1 MFAGRPGN
9 RRGFGATSPSWGG
22 EICFLD
28 ETAAEQNEIREESR
42 LRLRE
47 ESVLVLEIITNP
59 VTLSVIV
66 MCVLCLMK
74 LNVILSLLVAALV
87 AGLTAGMGLD
97 VIMSDVIAGLNGNGT
112 NALAYLLLGTFAA
125 ALSSTGLATLLGKW
139 IASMVKER
147 KWVLLL
153 TFLLCACI
161 SGTLVPIHIA
171 YIPIL
176 YPPLLSMMNRMK
188 MDRRQAACVTEC
200 GLIAMYVTIPI
211 AYGSIFQGTIADNMT
226 MNGMPIELMEIW
238 PYTII
243 LGAGM
248 LVGLIASWWFYRK
261 PREYQ
266 DIAIA
271 GHEITEDDL
280 KLDKNHIVGLISIV
294 AVLAVQLGMD
304 SMPLGAMA
312 GLAILII
319 GGAVKL
325 RDSDST
331 VAEGIRLMGMISFV
345 MLIAG
350 GYANVVRSTGAVDT
364 LIDATLAV
372 LGGSRAITMMVLILI
387 GLLITMGIGTSFGT
401 IPVIALLYVPMC
413 QELGVSVG
421 ATVCLIACAA
431 VLGDAGSPASDST
444 LGPTAGLNADG
455 QHDHIWDTCVPTFL
469 FYNIPLI
476 VAGFIGTMIL

>member
-1 MFAGRPGN
+1 
-9 RRGFGATSPSWGG
+9 
-22 EICFLD
+22 
-28 ETAAEQNEIREESR
+28 
-42 LRLRE
+42 
-47 ESVLVLEIITNP
+47 
-59 VTLSVIV
+59 
-66 MCVLCLMK
+66 MCVLCLFK
-74 LNVILSLLVAALV
+74 LNVILSLLVAAMV
-87 AGLTAGMGLD
+87 AGLTAGLDLD
-97 VIMSDVIAGLNGNGT
+97 VIMGFVIDGLNGNGT

-125 ALSSTGLATLLGKW
+125 ALTDTGLATLLGKW
-139 IASMVKER
+139 IASAVKER

-176 YPPLLSMMNRMK
+176 YPPLLHMMNKMK

-200 GLIAMYVTIPI
+200 GLVAMYLTIPI

-226 MNGMPIELMEIW
+226 ANGMPIELMEVW

-248 LVGLIASWWFYRK
+248 LVGLVSSWWFFRK
-261 PREYQ
+261 PREYK
-266 DIAIA
+266 DIAID
-271 GHEITEDDL
+271 GHEITADDL
-280 KLDKNHIVGLISIV
+280 KLTKSHIVGLVSIV
-294 AVLAVQLGMD
+294 AVLIVQLTMD

-312 GLAILII
+312 GLAVLFL
-319 GGAVKL
+319 GGAVKI
-325 RDSDST
+325 RNSDST
-331 VAEGIRLMGMISFV
+331 IAEGIRLMGMISFV

-350 GYANVVRSTGAVDT
+350 GYANVVRNTGAVDT
-364 LIDATLAV
+364 LIDATLNI
-372 LGGSRAITMMVLILI
+372 LGDSRAVTIVVLIII

-413 QELGVSVG
+413 QRLGISLG
-421 ATVCLIACAA
+421 ATTCLIACAA

-469 FYNIPLI
+469 FYNIPLV
-476 VAGFIGTMIL
+476 VAGFIGCMIL

>member
-1 MFAGRPGN
+1 M
-9 RRGFGATSPSWGG
+9 
-22 EICFLD
+22 
-28 ETAAEQNEIREESR
+28 
-42 LRLRE
+42 
-47 ESVLVLEIITNP
+47 LEILGNP

-66 MCVLCLMK
+66 MCVLCLFK
-74 LNVILSLLVAALV
+74 LNVILSLLVAAMV
-87 AGLTAGMGLD
+87 AGLTAGMDLGAIMGF
-97 VIMSDVIAGLNGNGT
+97 VIDGLNGNGT

-125 ALSSTGLATLLGKW
+125 ALTDTGLATLLGKW
-139 IASMVKER
+139 IASAVKER

-176 YPPLLSMMNRMK
+176 YPPLLHMMNKMK

-200 GLIAMYVTIPI
+200 GLVAMYLTIPI

-226 MNGMPIELMEIW
+226 ANGMPIELMEVW

-248 LVGLIASWWFYRK
+248 LVGLVSSWWFFRK
-261 PREYQ
+261 PREYK
-266 DIAIA
+266 DIAID
-271 GHEITEDDL
+271 GHEITADDL
-280 KLDKNHIVGLISIV
+280 KLTKDHIVGLVSIV
-294 AVLAVQLGMD
+294 AVLVVQLTMD

-312 GLAILII
+312 GLAILFL
-319 GGAVKL
+319 GGAVKI
-325 RDSDST
+325 RNSDGT

-350 GYANVVRSTGAVDT
+350 GYANVVRNTGAVDT
-364 LIDATLAV
+364 LIDATLNI
-372 LGGSRAITMMVLILI
+372 LGDSRAVTIVVLILI

-413 QELGVSVG
+413 QRLGISLG
-421 ATVCLIACAA
+421 ATTCLIACAA
-431 VLGDAGSPASDST
+431 ALGDAGSPASDST

-455 QHDHIWDTCVPTFL
+455 QHDHIWDTCVPTFI
-469 FYNIPLI
+469 FYNIPLV
-476 VAGFIGTMIL
+476 VAGFIGCMIL

>member
-1 MFAGRPGN
+1 
-9 RRGFGATSPSWGG
+9 
-22 EICFLD
+22 
-28 ETAAEQNEIREESR
+28 
-42 LRLRE
+42 
-47 ESVLVLEIITNP
+47 
-59 VTLSVIV
+59 
-66 MCVLCLMK
+66 MCVLCLFK
-74 LNVILSLLVAALV
+74 LNVILSLLVAAMV
-87 AGLTAGMGLD
+87 AGLTAGLDLD
-97 VIMSDVIAGLNGNGT
+97 VIMGFVIDGLNGNGT

-125 ALSSTGLATLLGKW
+125 ALTDTGLATLLGKC
-139 IASMVKER
+139 IASAVKER

-176 YPPLLSMMNRMK
+176 YPPLLHMMNKMK

-200 GLIAMYVTIPI
+200 GLVAMYVTIPI
-211 AYGSIFQGTIADNMT
+211 AYGSIFQGIIADNMT
-226 MNGMPIELMEIW
+226 ANGMPIELMEVW

-243 LGAGM
+243 LGVGM
-248 LVGLIASWWFYRK
+248 LVGLISSWWFYRK
-261 PREYQ
+261 PREYK
-266 DIAIA
+266 DIAID
-271 GHEITEDDL
+271 GHEITADDL
-280 KLDKNHIVGLISIV
+280 KLTKDHIVGLVSIV
-294 AVLAVQLGMD
+294 AVLVVQLTMD

-312 GLAILII
+312 GLAILFL
-319 GGAVKL
+319 GGAVKI
-325 RDSDST
+325 RNSDGT

-350 GYANVVRSTGAVDT
+350 GYANVVRNTGAVDT
-364 LIDATLAV
+364 LIDATLGV
-372 LGGSRAITMMVLILI
+372 LGDSRSVAIMVLILI

-413 QELGVSVG
+413 QRLGISLG
-421 ATVCLIACAA
+421 ATTCLIACAA

-469 FYNIPLI
+469 FYNIPLV
-476 VAGFIGTMIL
+476 VAGFVGCMIL

>member
-1 MFAGRPGN
+1 
-9 RRGFGATSPSWGG
+9 
-22 EICFLD
+22 
-28 ETAAEQNEIREESR
+28 
-42 LRLRE
+42 
-47 ESVLVLEIITNP
+47 
-59 VTLSVIV
+59 
-66 MCVLCLMK
+66 MCVLCLFK
-74 LNVILSLLVAALV
+74 LNVILSLLVAAMV
-87 AGLTAGMGLD
+87 AGLTAGLDLD
-97 VIMSDVIAGLNGNGT
+97 VIMGFVIDGLNGNGT

-125 ALSSTGLATLLGKW
+125 ALTDTGLATLLGKW
-139 IASMVKER
+139 IASAVKER

-176 YPPLLSMMNRMK
+176 YPPLLHMMNKMK

-200 GLIAMYVTIPI
+200 GLVAMYVTIPI
-211 AYGSIFQGTIADNMT
+211 AYGSIFQGIIADNMT
-226 MNGMPIELMEIW
+226 ANGMPIELMEVW

-243 LGAGM
+243 LGVGM
-248 LVGLIASWWFYRK
+248 LVGLVSSWWFYRK
-261 PREYQ
+261 PREYK
-266 DIAIA
+266 DIAID
-271 GHEITEDDL
+271 GHEITADDL
-280 KLDKNHIVGLISIV
+280 KLTKDHIVGLVSIV
-294 AVLAVQLGMD
+294 AVLVVQLTMD

-312 GLAILII
+312 GLAILFL
-319 GGAVKL
+319 GGAVKI
-325 RDSDST
+325 RNSDGT

-350 GYANVVRSTGAVDT
+350 GYANVVRNTGAVDT
-364 LIDATLAV
+364 LIDATLGV
-372 LGGSRAITMMVLILI
+372 LGDSRSVAIMVLILI

-413 QELGVSVG
+413 QRLGISLG
-421 ATVCLIACAA
+421 ATTCLIACAA

-469 FYNIPLI
+469 FYNIPLV
-476 VAGFIGTMIL
+476 VAGFVGCMIL

>member
-1 MFAGRPGN
+1 
-9 RRGFGATSPSWGG
+9 
-22 EICFLD
+22 
-28 ETAAEQNEIREESR
+28 
-42 LRLRE
+42 
-47 ESVLVLEIITNP
+47 
-59 VTLSVIV
+59 
-66 MCVLCLMK
+66 MCVLCLLK
-74 LNVILSLLVAALV
+74 LNVILSLLVAAMV
-87 AGLTAGMGLD
+87 AGLTAGMDLGAIMGY
-97 VIMSDVIAGLNGNGT
+97 VIDGLNGNGT

-125 ALSSTGLATLLGKW
+125 ALTDTGLATLLGKW
-139 IASMVKER
+139 IASVVKER
-147 KWVLLL
+147 KWVLLI

-176 YPPLLSMMNRMK
+176 YPPLLHMMNKMK

-200 GLIAMYVTIPI
+200 GLVAMYVTIPI
-211 AYGSIFQGTIADNMT
+211 AYGSIFQGIIADNMT
-226 MNGMPIELMEIW
+226 ANGMPIELMEVW

-248 LVGLIASWWFYRK
+248 LVGLISSWWFYRK
-261 PREYQ
+261 PREYK
-266 DIAIA
+266 DIAID
-271 GHEITEDDL
+271 GHEITADDL
-280 KLDKNHIVGLISIV
+280 KLTKDHIVGLVSIV
-294 AVLAVQLGMD
+294 AVLVVQLTMD

-312 GLAILII
+312 GLAILFL
-319 GGAVKL
+319 GGAVKI
-325 RDSDST
+325 RNSDGT

-350 GYANVVRSTGAVDT
+350 GYANVVRNTGAVDT
-364 LIDATLAV
+364 LIDATLGV
-372 LGGSRAITMMVLILI
+372 LGDSRAVAIMVLILI

-413 QELGVSVG
+413 QRLGISLG
-421 ATVCLIACAA
+421 ATTCLIACAA

-469 FYNIPLI
+469 FYNIPLV
-476 VAGFIGTMIL
+476 VAGFIGCMIL

>member
-1 MFAGRPGN
+1 M
-9 RRGFGATSPSWGG
+9 
-22 EICFLD
+22 
-28 ETAAEQNEIREESR
+28 
-42 LRLRE
+42 
-47 ESVLVLEIITNP
+47 LEIISNP

-66 MCVLCLMK
+66 MCVLCLFK
-74 LNVILSLLVAALV
+74 LNVILSLLVAAMV
-87 AGLTAGMGLD
+87 AGLTAGLDLD
-97 VIMSDVIAGLNGNGT
+97 VIMGFVIDGLNGNGT

-125 ALSSTGLATLLGKW
+125 ALTDTGLATLLGKW
-139 IASMVKER
+139 IASAVKER

-176 YPPLLSMMNRMK
+176 YPPLLHMMNKMK

-200 GLIAMYVTIPI
+200 GLVAMYLTIPI

-226 MNGMPIELMEIW
+226 ANGMPIELMEVW

-248 LVGLIASWWFYRK
+248 LVGLVSSWWFFRK
-261 PREYQ
+261 PREYK
-266 DIAIA
+266 DIAID
-271 GHEITEDDL
+271 GHEITADDL
-280 KLDKNHIVGLISIV
+280 KLTKSHIVGLVSIV
-294 AVLAVQLGMD
+294 AVLIVQLTMD

-312 GLAILII
+312 GLAVLFL
-319 GGAVKL
+319 GGAVKI
-325 RDSDST
+325 RNSDST
-331 VAEGIRLMGMISFV
+331 IAEGIRLMGMISFV

-350 GYANVVRSTGAVDT
+350 GYANVVRNTGAVDT
-364 LIDATLAV
+364 LIDATLNV
-372 LGGSRAITMMVLILI
+372 LGNSRSVAIMVLILI

-413 QELGVSVG
+413 QRLGISLG
-421 ATVCLIACAA
+421 ATTCLIACAA

-469 FYNIPLI
+469 FYNIPLV
-476 VAGFIGTMIL
+476 VAGCIGCMIL

>member
-1 MFAGRPGN
+1 
-9 RRGFGATSPSWGG
+9 
-22 EICFLD
+22 
-28 ETAAEQNEIREESR
+28 
-42 LRLRE
+42 
-47 ESVLVLEIITNP
+47 
-59 VTLSVIV
+59 
-66 MCVLCLMK
+66 MCVLCLFK
-74 LNVILSLLVAALV
+74 LNVILSLLVAAMV
-87 AGLTAGMGLD
+87 AGLTAGLDLD
-97 VIMSDVIAGLNGNGT
+97 VIMGFVIDGLNGNGT

-125 ALSSTGLATLLGKW
+125 ALTDPGLATLLGTW
-139 IASMVKER
+139 IASTVKER

-176 YPPLLSMMNRMK
+176 YPPLLHMMNKMK

-200 GLIAMYVTIPI
+200 GLVAMYVTIPI
-211 AYGSIFQGTIADNMT
+211 AYGSIFQGIIADNMT
-226 MNGMPIELMEIW
+226 ANGMPIELMEVW

-243 LGAGM
+243 LGVGM
-248 LVGLIASWWFYRK
+248 LVGLISSWWFYRK
-261 PREYQ
+261 PREYK
-266 DIAIA
+266 DIAID
-271 GHEITEDDL
+271 GHEITADDL
-280 KLDKNHIVGLISIV
+280 KLTKDHIVGLVSIV
-294 AVLAVQLGMD
+294 AVLVVQLTMD

-312 GLAILII
+312 GLAILFL
-319 GGAVKL
+319 GGAVKI
-325 RDSDST
+325 RNSDGT

-350 GYANVVRSTGAVDT
+350 GYANVVRNTGAVDT
-364 LIDATLAV
+364 LIDATLGV
-372 LGGSRAITMMVLILI
+372 LGDSRSVAIMVLILI

-413 QELGVSVG
+413 QRLGISLG
-421 ATVCLIACAA
+421 ATTCLIACAA

-469 FYNIPLI
+469 FYNIPLV
-476 VAGFIGTMIL
+476 VAGFVGCMIL

>member
-1 MFAGRPGN
+1 
-9 RRGFGATSPSWGG
+9 
-22 EICFLD
+22 
-28 ETAAEQNEIREESR
+28 
-42 LRLRE
+42 
-47 ESVLVLEIITNP
+47 
-59 VTLSVIV
+59 
-66 MCVLCLMK
+66 MCVLCLFK
-74 LNVILSLLVAALV
+74 LNVILSLLVAAMV
-87 AGLTAGMGLD
+87 AGLTAGLDLD
-97 VIMSDVIAGLNGNGT
+97 VIMGFVIDGLNGNGT

-125 ALSSTGLATLLGKW
+125 ALTDTGLATLLGKW
-139 IASMVKER
+139 IASAVKER

-176 YPPLLSMMNRMK
+176 YPPLLHMMNKMK

-200 GLIAMYVTIPI
+200 GLVAMYLTIPI

-226 MNGMPIELMEIW
+226 ANGMPIELMEVW

-248 LVGLIASWWFYRK
+248 LVGLVSSWWFFRK
-261 PREYQ
+261 PREYK
-266 DIAIA
+266 DIAID
-271 GHEITEDDL
+271 GHEITADDL
-280 KLDKNHIVGLISIV
+280 KLTKSHIVGLVSIV
-294 AVLAVQLGMD
+294 AVLIVQLTMD

-312 GLAILII
+312 GLAVLFL
-319 GGAVKL
+319 GGAVKI
-325 RDSDST
+325 RNSDST
-331 VAEGIRLMGMISFV
+331 IAEGIRLMGMISFV

-350 GYANVVRSTGAVDT
+350 GYANVVRNTGAVDT
-364 LIDATLAV
+364 LIDATLGV
-372 LGGSRAITMMVLILI
+372 LGDSRSVAIMVLILI

-413 QELGVSVG
+413 QRLGISLG
-421 ATVCLIACAA
+421 ATTCLIACAA

-469 FYNIPLI
+469 FYNIPLV
-476 VAGFIGTMIL
+476 VAGFIGCMIL

>member
-1 MFAGRPGN
+1 
-9 RRGFGATSPSWGG
+9 
-22 EICFLD
+22 
-28 ETAAEQNEIREESR
+28 
-42 LRLRE
+42 
-47 ESVLVLEIITNP
+47 
-59 VTLSVIV
+59 
-66 MCVLCLMK
+66 MCVLCLLK
-74 LNVILSLLVAALV
+74 LNVILSLLVAAMV
-87 AGLTAGMGLD
+87 AGLTAGLDLD
-97 VIMSDVIAGLNGNGT
+97 VIMGFVIDGLNGNGT

-125 ALSSTGLATLLGKW
+125 ALTDTGLATLLGKW
-139 IASMVKER
+139 IASVVKER
-147 KWVLLL
+147 KWVLLI

-176 YPPLLSMMNRMK
+176 YPPRLHMMNKMK

-200 GLIAMYVTIPI
+200 GLVAMYLTIPI

-226 MNGMPIELMEIW
+226 ANGMPIELMEVW

-248 LVGLIASWWFYRK
+248 LVGLVSSWWFFRK
-261 PREYQ
+261 PREYK
-266 DIAIA
+266 DIAID
-271 GHEITEDDL
+271 GHEITADDL
-280 KLDKNHIVGLISIV
+280 KLTKDHIVGLVSIV
-294 AVLAVQLGMD
+294 AVLIVQLTMD

-312 GLAILII
+312 GLAVLFL
-319 GGAVKL
+319 GGAVKI
-325 RDSDST
+325 RNSDST
-331 VAEGIRLMGMISFV
+331 IAEGIRLMGMISFV

-350 GYANVVRSTGAVDT
+350 GYANVVRNTGAVDT
-364 LIDATLAV
+364 LIDATLNV
-372 LGGSRAITMMVLILI
+372 LGNSRSVAIMVLILI

-413 QELGVSVG
+413 QRLGISLG
-421 ATVCLIACAA
+421 ATTCLIACAA

-469 FYNIPLI
+469 FYNIPLV
-476 VAGFIGTMIL
+476 VAGFIGCMIL

>member
-1 MFAGRPGN
+1 
-9 RRGFGATSPSWGG
+9 
-22 EICFLD
+22 
-28 ETAAEQNEIREESR
+28 
-42 LRLRE
+42 
-47 ESVLVLEIITNP
+47 
-59 VTLSVIV
+59 
-66 MCVLCLMK
+66 MCVLCLFK
-74 LNVILSLLVAALV
+74 LNVILSLLVAAMV
-87 AGLTAGMGLD
+87 AGLTAGLDLD
-97 VIMSDVIAGLNGNGT
+97 VIMGFVIDGLNGNGT

-125 ALSSTGLATLLGKW
+125 ALTDTGLATLLGKW
-139 IASMVKER
+139 IASAVKER

-176 YPPLLSMMNRMK
+176 YPPLLHMMNKMK

-200 GLIAMYVTIPI
+200 GLVAMYVTIPI
-211 AYGSIFQGTIADNMT
+211 AYGSIFQGIIADNMT
-226 MNGMPIELMEIW
+226 ANGMPIELMEVW

-243 LGAGM
+243 LGVGM
-248 LVGLIASWWFYRK
+248 LVGLISSWWFYRK
-261 PREYQ
+261 PREYK
-266 DIAIA
+266 DIAID
-271 GHEITEDDL
+271 GHEITAGDL
-280 KLDKNHIVGLISIV
+280 KLTKDHIVGLVSIV
-294 AVLAVQLGMD
+294 AVLVVQLTMD

-312 GLAILII
+312 GLAILFL
-319 GGAVKL
+319 GGAVKI
-325 RDSDST
+325 RNSDGT

-350 GYANVVRSTGAVDT
+350 GYANVVRNTGAVDT
-364 LIDATLAV
+364 LIDATLGV
-372 LGGSRAITMMVLILI
+372 LGDSRSVAIMVLILI

-413 QELGVSVG
+413 QRLGISLG
-421 ATVCLIACAA
+421 ATTCLIACAA

-469 FYNIPLI
+469 FYNIPLV
-476 VAGFIGTMIL
+476 VAGFIGCMIL

>member
-1 MFAGRPGN
+1 
-9 RRGFGATSPSWGG
+9 
-22 EICFLD
+22 
-28 ETAAEQNEIREESR
+28 
-42 LRLRE
+42 
-47 ESVLVLEIITNP
+47 
-59 VTLSVIV
+59 
-66 MCVLCLMK
+66 MCVLCLFK
-74 LNVILSLLVAALV
+74 LNVILSLLVAAMV
-87 AGLTAGMGLD
+87 AGLTAGLDLD
-97 VIMSDVIAGLNGNGT
+97 VIMGFVIDGLNGNGT

-125 ALSSTGLATLLGKW
+125 ALTDTGLATLLGKW
-139 IASMVKER
+139 IASAVKER

-176 YPPLLSMMNRMK
+176 YPPLLHMMNKMK

-200 GLIAMYVTIPI
+200 GLVAMYVTIPI
-211 AYGSIFQGTIADNMT
+211 AYGSIFQGIIADNMT
-226 MNGMPIELMEIW
+226 ANGMPIELMEVW

-243 LGAGM
+243 LGVGM
-248 LVGLIASWWFYRK
+248 LVGLISSWWFYRK
-261 PREYQ
+261 PREYK
-266 DIAIA
+266 DIAID
-271 GHEITEDDL
+271 GHEITADDL
-280 KLDKNHIVGLISIV
+280 KLTKDHIVGLVSIV
-294 AVLAVQLGMD
+294 AVLVVQLTMD

-312 GLAILII
+312 GLAILFL
-319 GGAVKL
+319 GGAVKI
-325 RDSDST
+325 RNSDGT

-350 GYANVVRSTGAVDT
+350 GYANVVRNTGAVDT
-364 LIDATLAV
+364 LIDATLGV
-372 LGGSRAITMMVLILI
+372 LGDSRSVAIMVLILI

-413 QELGVSVG
+413 QRLGISLG
-421 ATVCLIACAA
+421 ATTCLIACAA

-469 FYNIPLI
+469 FYNIPLV
-476 VAGFIGTMIL
+476 VAGFVGCMIL